1 MAALAAPSQAW
12 QAHRPSAAPAPPGR
26 SDSVTK
32 AETAKLQDYLRRKF
46 ANNNI
51 RLTAMKTGDSAEVFI
66 GEESIGVIADDKEDG
81 DDSFVFRMA
90 ILDIDLEEEA

>member
-1 MAALAAPSQAW
+1 LPL
-12 QAHRPSAAPAPPGR
+12 RPRRGKPSAHPRRQRRQGR
-26 SDSVTK
+26 STSVTK

>member
-1 MAALAAPSQAW
+1 
-12 QAHRPSAAPAPPGR
+12 
-26 SDSVTK
+26 VTK

-51 RLTAMKTGDSAEVFI
+51 RLMAMKTGDSAEVFI

-90 ILDIDLEEEA
+90 ILDIDLEEDA

>member
-1 MAALAAPSQAW
+1 M
-12 QAHRPSAAPAPPGR
+12 
-26 SDSVTK
+26 TK

-51 RLTAMKTGDSAEVFI
+51 RLMAMKTGDSAEVYI

>member
-1 MAALAAPSQAW
+1 M
-12 QAHRPSAAPAPPGR
+12 
-26 SDSVTK
+26 TK
-32 AETAKLQDYLRRKF
+32 SEIAKLQDYMRRTF
-46 ANNNI
+46 ANTNI

-90 ILDIDLEEEA
+90 ILDIDLEDV